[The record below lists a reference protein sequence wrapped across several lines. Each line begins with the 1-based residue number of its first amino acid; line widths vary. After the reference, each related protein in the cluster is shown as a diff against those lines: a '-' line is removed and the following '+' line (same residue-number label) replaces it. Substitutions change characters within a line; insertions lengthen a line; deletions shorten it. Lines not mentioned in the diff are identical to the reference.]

1 MSGRRVQQR
10 ALVVEHPP
18 MPADESPQ
26 GAAVG
31 GTAAGVAE
39 ESHEHHT
46 RRDLVSLNFDGLNGI
61 PSITVYQV
69 RNDVLLRS

>member
-1 MSGRRVQQR
+1 
-10 ALVVEHPP
+10 
-18 MPADESPQ
+18 
-26 GAAVG
+26 VG